1 MLKGVTL
8 VASAFRLQ
16 GSSFQLPAQLYV
28 RCDQGNGGFGAIQL
42 SLLSVTF

>member
-8 VASAFRLQ
+8 VASGFCRPA
-16 GSSFQLPAQLYV
+16 SSFQLPAQLYV
-28 RCDQGNGGFGAIQL
+28 RCDQGKGGFGAIEL